1 MIFFTQSKIL
11 QLATLGR
18 ENIVSHERSG
28 AWVYYYINPNLPI
41 WILNLLSSVVKEIVE
56 LYKKSAQ
63 IKIKKLG
70 DNAFLKA
77 LYHVVLLEETA
88 RCTVLYFVHVQNHCI
103 GGYYA

>member
-1 MIFFTQSKIL
+1 MIFFAQSKIL

-18 ENIVSHERSG
+18 ENIVSNKRSG

-70 DNAFLKA
+70 DYAFLRRYTA
-77 LYHVVLLEETA
+77 LYYWKKLPDALLYL
-88 RCTVLYFVHVQNHCI
+88 VYVQNHCI